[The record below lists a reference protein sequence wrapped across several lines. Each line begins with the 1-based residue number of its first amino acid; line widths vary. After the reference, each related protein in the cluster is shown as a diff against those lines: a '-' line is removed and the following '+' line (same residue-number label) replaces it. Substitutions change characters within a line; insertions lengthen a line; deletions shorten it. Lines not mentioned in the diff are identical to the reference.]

1 MDYKIASKAIGSRI
15 KAFLLKLISDD
26 QTEAVLIKG
35 RCISENIRLLDKT
48 SNIQKEETFRAF
60 FFLSNL
66 RNVLIH

>member
-1 MDYKIASKAIGSRI
+1 MDYKIASKTIASRI
-15 KAFLLKLISDD
+15 KTFVPKLISDD

-35 RCISENIRLLDKT
+35 KCISENIRLLDRT

-66 RNVLIH
+66 RKVLIH